1 VASEADC
8 AAMVREAEARFGK
21 LDCLFNNA
29 GIMMA
34 EDGDAESTD
43 EATIDKTFAVNV
55 KGVLNGCKFGVPA
68 LRRAGGGAIVN
79 TASFVASVGAA
90 TPQIAYTASKG
101 AVLSLTR
108 ELAVIHAREG
118 IRVNALC
125 PGPLRTELLM
135 SVLNTG
141 VSSVES

>member
-1 VASEADC
+1 
-8 AAMVREAEARFGK
+8 M
-21 LDCLFNNA
+21 
-29 GIMMA
+29 
-34 EDGDAESTD
+34 
-43 EATIDKTFAVNV
+43 
-55 KGVLNGCKFGVPA
+55 LNGCKFGVPA

>member
-1 VASEADC
+1 MVDRDASAAEAVAASIGDELGSSGVSRGFAADVASEADC

-55 KGVLNGCKFGVPA
+55 KVRP
-68 LRRAGGGAIVN
+68 RIM
-79 TASFVASVGAA
+79 
-90 TPQIAYTASKG
+90 I
-101 AVLSLTR
+101 
-108 ELAVIHAREG
+108 
-118 IRVNALC
+118 
-125 PGPLRTELLM
+125 
-135 SVLNTG
+135 
-141 VSSVES
+141 